1 MAKLYFLGIKHSG
14 KTTQARLAAEML
26 GKTSVDADD
35 LVLSYLG
42 TDSIRTYYKEN
53 GKEAFMLAETEAVKA
68 YVDEYDNF
76 IMSLGGGASDNP
88 SLIKILKESDI
99 KELFCTPVRI
109 RPIIPAP
116 QFWAVYVAIAIPKA
130 TIG

>member
-88 SLIKILKESDI
+88 SLIKILKESGSLI
-99 KELFCTPVRI
+99 YLRRKRMRCFP
-109 RPIIPAP
+109 
-116 QFWAVYVAIAIPKA
+116 
-130 TIG
+130 